1 MEVVNLE
8 LKKITCWFYT
18 NKLSINVKKS
28 NFISFRPTQ
37 NGQTL
42 DLAFNISNYSID
54 RVKEATSVILDEHLT
69 WKSRIHNSAIYTR
82 KNKTRTV
89 PFIPACLI

>member
-28 NFISFRPTQ
+28 NFIIFTPRQ
-37 NGQTL
+37 NRQIL
-42 DLAFNISNYSID
+42 HLAFNISNYSID
-54 RVKEATSVILDEHLT
+54 RVKEATFLGVILDEHLT
-69 WKSRIHNSAIYTR
+69 WKSHIQG
-82 KNKTRTV
+82 KCPELQV
-89 PFIPACLI
+89 